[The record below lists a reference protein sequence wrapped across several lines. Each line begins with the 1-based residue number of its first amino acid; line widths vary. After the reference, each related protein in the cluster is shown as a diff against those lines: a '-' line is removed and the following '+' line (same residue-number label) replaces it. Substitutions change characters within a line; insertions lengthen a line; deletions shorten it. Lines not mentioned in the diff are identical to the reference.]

1 MFRSIHLPAGISKP
15 DLWRDWLL
23 CYKTNQLL
31 FYENSKKSEFIPTCW
46 MLAWSITFLK
56 WTLGEWGCGRVSRG
70 SRICLVAQ
78 RILEWTPLR
87 SLALWSWRRG
97 QGWVGAALCFVTG
110 GTLAGR
116 LPHLGTPDFILN
128 VLAQPVGA
136 SSSAVM
142 APAAP
147 SLPGGCPNQTW
158 APSTS
163 RKLWGRR
170 ALKAVWE
177 CGSLS
182 TRAGRSAGTM
192 SAYSSLPPLHS
203 SSRKEPSAQETRH
216 GSN

>member
-1 MFRSIHLPAGISKP
+1 MLNVGMKHHFSKVNTRRMRLWPCLQGVQDLPCGSAHLGVNAPQVARPVTRS
-15 DLWRDWLL
+15 
-23 CYKTNQLL
+23 
-31 FYENSKKSEFIPTCW
+31 
-46 MLAWSITFLK
+46 
-56 WTLGEWGCGRVSRG
+56 
-70 SRICLVAQ
+70 
-78 RILEWTPLR
+78 
-87 SLALWSWRRG
+87 LWSWRRG